1 MNQTEILV
9 LKSSFSQTKTQLKAP
24 QCQRTNF
31 IKHILQVLKAHTDNN
46 TVVLGD
52 SNILLSVIDRSYKQK
67 TNKEI
72 LELNDTI
79 NHMNLTDICRI
90 FHQTTTKYTYFA
102 SLSKYKKIEITPWIL
117 SNHNVIKLE
126 LNKTIAEDMQI
137 RSRITHCSRIIGS

>member
-1 MNQTEILV
+1 
-9 LKSSFSQTKTQLKAP
+9 
-24 QCQRTNF
+24 
-31 IKHILQVLKAHTDNN
+31 
-46 TVVLGD
+46 VVLGD
-52 SNILLSVIDRSYKQK
+52 SNTLLSVIDRSYKQK